1 MGLASNVQEQRILQ
15 LEKAIKWHAEEKKAN
30 AGKKDAPAPVVPKVK
45 NTIAALRPVGTE
57 LATVGKGLVGL
68 GERKPQ
74 DSVYYHPTLNP
85 SGRPPAGK
93 PQKYRATAEVW
104 ETEKEEDDDD
114 EEEEYAPVEMYV

>member
-74 DSVYYHPTLNP
+74 DSVYYHQTLNP

-93 PQKYRATAEVW
+93 PQKYRATAEVC

-114 EEEEYAPVEMYV
+114 EEE